1 MLVRIRLDEQVAP
14 AVRKRQPAGMSC
26 RNRGRRED
34 PRAGRIGSTR
44 IPAEMRYVRR
54 VLQPGETVVYETKV
68 HWWIYFHAIWLL
80 FTAVVLVAISVGIRP
95 EMSLALRI
103 GAALLV
109 LIALPT
115 WLRAFIRRATTEL
128 AVTSR
133 RVIHKEGLFRR
144 NTFEMNLSQVESV
157 GVNQSILGRIF
168 GFGELS
174 IFGSG
179 AHRQAIPIISDPL
192 TFRSHITA
200 A

>member
-1 MLVRIRLDEQVAP
+1 
-14 AVRKRQPAGMSC
+14 
-26 RNRGRRED
+26 
-34 PRAGRIGSTR
+34 
-44 IPAEMRYVRR
+44 MRYVAR
-54 VLQPGETVVYETKV
+54 VLQPGETTVYQTKV
-68 HWWIYFHAIWLL
+68 HWWIYSRAVFLIFIAI
-80 FTAVVLVAISVGIRP
+80 VLVVISLNTQP
-95 EMSLALRI
+95 ELSLALKI
-103 GAALLV
+103 GALLV
-109 LIALPT
+109 ALIALPI

-157 GVNQSILGRIF
+157 GVYQSILGRIF

>member
-1 MLVRIRLDEQVAP
+1 
-14 AVRKRQPAGMSC
+14 
-26 RNRGRRED
+26 
-34 PRAGRIGSTR
+34 
-44 IPAEMRYVRR
+44 MRYVTR
-54 VLQPGETVVYETKV
+54 VLQPGESVVYQTKV
-68 HWWIYFHAIWLL
+68 HWWIYLRAVSLILIAI
-80 FTAVVLVAISVGIRP
+80 VLAAISVNTRP
-95 EMSLALRI
+95 ELRLALRI
-103 GAALLV
+103 GAVLV
-109 LIALPT
+109 TVVALPIL
-115 WLRAFIRRATTEL
+115 LRAFIRRATTEL